1 MRWRAG
7 CAMLTAVLALGG
19 CTTWVKAGATP
30 QMRDAAV
37 ARCRAIGYAHV
48 PAAMMTTMTSP
59 GGYTPGKTRCT
70 TDKNGKTRC
79 TPSAGTWTAPT
90 YSTDDANSD
99 ARDAMVDDC
108 MYRQGWQ
115 KQSAM

>member
-1 MRWRAG
+1 MSRRTG
-7 CAMLTAVLALGG
+7 CVILAVALALGG

-30 QMRDAAV
+30 QMRDAAL

-48 PAAMMTTMTSP
+48 PTAMMTTMTSP

-70 TDKNGKTRC
+70 TDRNGKTRC
-79 TPSAGTWTAPT
+79 TPSAGTLIGPT
-90 YSTDDANSD
+90 YATTDTNSD
-99 ARDAMVDDC
+99 ARGAMIDDC

-115 KQSAM
+115 KRGAM